1 MRMIV
6 RAIQTGWRHAWT
18 QWRIAMILY
27 GVNLLAA
34 LIPALAFRSAV
45 SPLGSFPA
53 VQALLAGFHFATF
66 VDALRIYGKEVLGIM
81 PVLPWLMLA
90 YLLFNTFLA
99 GGIIS
104 SFCSMEMEFSGKVF
118 FSAAAEFFLRFLRLL
133 LLWAV
138 VVIVVGGLSMA
149 GIAAALFAVLS
160 AAHSETTVVMAALCG
175 VVVLLVIIL
184 YLAAIADYARIYIVA
199 NDEHRVRRA
208 LLASTKFVAKNFA
221 GVFAILFIPLVF
233 FVIALAAYLIKE
245 DWIGMST
252 VWTVLIVMVVQQ
264 VFTAFRMWLHI
275 VVYASETALF
285 MDEMPETLHG

>member
-1 MRMIV
+1 MIV
-6 RAIQTGWRHAWT
+6 RVIQTGWKHAWT
-18 QWRIAMILY
+18 QWRMAIVLY

-45 SPLGSFPA
+45 SSLSSFPA
-53 VQALLAGFHFATF
+53 VQALLAGFHFTTF
-66 VDALRIYGKEVLGIM
+66 ADALRIYGKEVLGIM

-104 SFCSMEMEFSGKVF
+104 SFCSMEMEFSGKAF
-118 FSAAAEFFLRFLRLL
+118 FSTAAEFFLRFLRLL

-138 VVIVVGGLSMA
+138 VVIVVGGLSTA
-149 GIAAALFAVLS
+149 GIAAALFAVLN
-160 AAHSETTVVMAALCG
+160 AAHSETTVVIAGLCG
-175 VVVLLVIIL
+175 AVVLLVIVL
-184 YLAAIADYARIYIVA
+184 YLVAIADYARIYIVA
-199 NDEHRVRRA
+199 NDEHRVRRT

-275 VVYASETALF
+275 FVYASETALF
-285 MDEMPETLHG
+285 MDEMPEALHG

>member
-1 MRMIV
+1 MIV
-6 RAIQTGWRHAWT
+6 RVIQTGWRHAWT
-18 QWRIAMILY
+18 QWRMAIVLY

-34 LIPALAFRSAV
+34 LMPALAFRSAI

-53 VQALLAGFHFATF
+53 VQELLAGFHFTTF
-66 VDALRIYGKEVLGIM
+66 ADTLRIYGKEVLGIV

-104 SFCSMEMEFSGKVF
+104 SFCSMEMEFSGKAF
-118 FSAAAEFFLRFLRLL
+118 FSAAAEYFLRFLRLL
-133 LLWAV
+133 LLWVV
-138 VVIVVGGLSMA
+138 VVIIAG
-149 GIAAALFAVLS
+149 GIALVGIGMAWYAVLE
-160 AAHSETTVVMAALCG
+160 AAHSETTAAIAALCAA
-175 VVVLLVIIL
+175 VVLLVIIL
-184 YLAAIADYARIYIVA
+184 YLAAVADYARIYIVA

-208 LLASTKFVAKNFA
+208 LLASTKFVVKNFG

-233 FVIALAAYLIKE
+233 FAIALAIYLIKE

-252 VWTVLIVMVVQQ
+252 AWTVLIVLVVQQ

-275 VVYASETALF
+275 FVYASETALF
-285 MDEMPETLHG
+285 MDEMPEGLQM